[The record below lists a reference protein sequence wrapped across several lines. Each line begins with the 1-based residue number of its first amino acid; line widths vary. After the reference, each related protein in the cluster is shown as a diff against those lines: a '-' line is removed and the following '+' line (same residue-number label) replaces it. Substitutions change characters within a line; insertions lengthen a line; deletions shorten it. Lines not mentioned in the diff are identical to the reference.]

1 MPDVLRG
8 LVGILANAED
18 LLAPGGVELD
28 DPVLACVDRENGGDE
43 GDEQE
48 RGDSL
53 STPRGRRGRKGDGDE
68 TEKGHD
74 NDPSGG
80 VLEGRDIEG
89 RGRQGRAGRGRRET
103 SAETAQSASQRAVH
117 MAERE
122 VA

>member
-1 MPDVLRG
+1 MPEVLRG

-28 DPVLACVDRENGGDE
+28 DPVLACVARENGGDE

-53 STPRGRRGRKGDGDE
+53 STPRGRGGRTGE
-68 TEKGHD
+68 GHQNEEGRD
-74 NDPSGG
+74 NEPSGG

-89 RGRQGRAGRGRRET
+89 RGRQGRAGRGR
-103 SAETAQSASQRAVH
+103 AGD
-117 MAERE
+117 ERRDGPE
-122 VA
+122 RQPEGGPHG